1 MTDHILAI
9 DLGTSGPKVALFSAR
24 GVLIGS
30 EAETTRLLLTPN
42 GGAEQDPDDWWSAI
56 DRAVRRLL
64 ARDLASASS
73 IVAIAVTAQWAG
85 TVAVDRSGRALRNA
99 IIWLDQ
105 RGAPH
110 IQRAVSGP
118 LRFQGYGV
126 DKLWHWLRLTGGIPT
141 LSGKDPIAH
150 ILYLRHAEP
159 HIHQQTYKYLEP
171 KDYLNLRLTGLF
183 ATSPDTATLHWL
195 TDNRNIHA
203 IDYHSGLLKL
213 GGIERDKLPDLVP
226 TANVLGPILPGVAV
240 AWGLGRHVKVVIGAP
255 DILSAAVGSGAV
267 RDDELHLYIGTSAW
281 LSAHVPAKK
290 TDLLHNMAS
299 LPSAIPGRYLLINEQ
314 DVAGGCL
321 NFLRDNVFYPEDL
334 LQSHPAPHDFYAR
347 IDHMVAHTPAG
358 CDGVIFTPWLNGERS
373 PVEDHRVRGGFHNL
387 SLRNTRSHMV
397 RAVFEGVA
405 LNARWLLGHA
415 EAFVGRRSEGIRIV
429 GGGARSDA
437 WCQIFAD
444 VFDRPIHQVAEP
456 LHANTRGAA
465 IMAAVALGELRID
478 DVPALVPVTR
488 TFTPDPLHRK
498 TYDRLAMEFVNI
510 YKQNKAIHARLNR

>member
-1 MTDHILAI
+1 MADHILAI
-9 DLGTSGPKVALFSAR
+9 DLGTSGPKVALFSTH
-24 GVLIGS
+24 GGLIGS
-30 EAETTRLLLTPN
+30 ETETTRLILTPD

-64 ARDLASASS
+64 ARDLAPASS

-85 TVAVDRSGRALRNA
+85 TVAVDRAGRALRNA
-99 IIWLDQ
+99 ITWLDQ

-110 IQRAVSGP
+110 IQRVVSGP

-150 ILYLRHAEP
+150 ILYLRYAEP

-183 ATSPDTATLHWL
+183 ATSADTATLHWV

-203 IDYHSGLLKL
+203 IDYHPRLLKL
-213 GGIERDKLPDLVP
+213 ADIERDKLPDLLP
-226 TANVLGPILPGVAV
+226 TASVLGPILPDVA
-240 AWGLGRHVKVVIGAP
+240 AEWGLGSHVQVVIGAP

-267 RDDELHLYIGTSAW
+267 RDGELHLYIGTSAW

-290 TDLLHNMAS
+290 TDLLHNMAA
-299 LPSAIPGRYLLINEQ
+299 LPSAIAGRYLLINEQ

-321 NFLRDNVFYPEDL
+321 NFLRDNLFYADDE
-334 LQSHPAPHDFYAR
+334 LQSQAAPHDFFGR
-347 IDHMVAHTPAG
+347 LDRVVAVTAPG
-358 CDGVIFTPWLNGERS
+358 SDGVIFTPWLNGERS

-387 SLRNTRSHMV
+387 SLRHTRSHLV

-415 EAFVGRRSEGIRIV
+415 EAFVGRRSDGIRIV
-429 GGGARSDA
+429 GGGARSDI
-437 WCQIFAD
+437 WCQILAD
-444 VFDRPIHQVAEP
+444 VFDRPIQQVEEP

-465 IMAAVALGELRID
+465 IMAAVALGELRIE
-478 DVPALVPVTR
+478 DVPAQVPITR
-488 TFTPDPLHRK
+488 TFTPDPLHRQ
-498 TYDRLAMEFVNI
+498 TYDRLAVEFVNI